1 MFSIMS
7 QTILIHV
14 TQPKKKSFDHQFSA
28 ITEGRWLSL
37 CFLITI
43 CTSSSFYHPYISS
56 RMIHY
61 PNQNPL

>member
-7 QTILIHV
+7 QTILINV

-43 CTSSSFYHPYISS
+43 CTSSSFYHPS
-56 RMIHY
+56 RTIHY
-61 PNQNPL
+61 PNRNPL